1 MDLCREII
9 IDEGVKYQLVLFI
22 VYVLIVMDVLYNDMG
37 NFGKGGI
44 ILFMKDMW
52 YWFGIYSNVEIL
64 IDYLL

>member
-1 MDLCREII
+1 
-9 IDEGVKYQLVLFI
+9 
-22 VYVLIVMDVLYNDMG
+22 MDVLYNDMG

-52 YWFGIYSNVEIL
+52 YWFGKYSNVEIL